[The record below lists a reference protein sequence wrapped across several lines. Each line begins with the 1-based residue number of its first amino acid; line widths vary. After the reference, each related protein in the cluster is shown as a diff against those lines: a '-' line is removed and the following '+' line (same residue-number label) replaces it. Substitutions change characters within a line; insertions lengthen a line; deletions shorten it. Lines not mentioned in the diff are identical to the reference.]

1 MEFVLTD
8 EQGQQ
13 DLEDILKGPEF
24 KVLVDKYNTS
34 TSSSNTTVEQTP
46 LKMRKLELATK
57 ETDKRPERK
66 QTPKSRETKQ
76 KQSSKDDE
84 DSPIATPNQKH
95 NNNKTTG
102 YVIYHNTGIQW
113 VEIQKG
119 DE

>member
-8 EQGQQ
+8 EQDKQ

-57 ETDKRPERK
+57 ETDKKPERK
-66 QTPKSRETKQ
+66 QTPKSRETKP

-95 NNNKTTG
+95 NNNKTK
-102 YVIYHNTGIQW
+102 VLH
-113 VEIQKG
+113 
-119 DE
+119 